1 MNWLSGNSFF
11 IVLLLV
17 CVGVH
22 MFFGHGS
29 HKKHGNGKGSEDRHE
44 QHKNP

>member
-1 MNWLSGNSFF
+1 MNWLSGNLFF

-22 MFFGHGS
+22 MFHGHGN
-29 HKKHGNGKGSEDRHE
+29 HKQHGNDKGSEDINK
-44 QHKNP
+44 QHKHE